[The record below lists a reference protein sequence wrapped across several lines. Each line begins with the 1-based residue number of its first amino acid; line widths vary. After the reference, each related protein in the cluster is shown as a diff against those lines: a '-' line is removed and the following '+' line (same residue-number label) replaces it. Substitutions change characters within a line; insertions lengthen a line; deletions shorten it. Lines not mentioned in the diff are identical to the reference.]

1 MSEKKTVWSVTG
13 MHCVH
18 CETAVVRAV
27 YGLPGLKEA
36 RANYKSA
43 TLTAVWD
50 EKALPQEAIE
60 RALSEAGYG
69 LRGQQRKADEA
80 MRIVGI
86 LFAVIALYLL
96 VTSTPLSSILSAFPV
111 AQEGM
116 SLGAL
121 FLVGVMTSVHCV
133 AMCGGIHLGHSA
145 EAGQNNG
152 DVLCVNLLYQF
163 GRIVS
168 YTVIGALVGAVGSVL
183 SVSNAVRG
191 GIQVIAA
198 LFMLLMAINLLGG
211 FSWTRRLS
219 FHLPRALTVRIAT
232 LAHGRSSLIIGL
244 ANGLMPCGPLQAMQ
258 LYALSTGSALMGAIS
273 MFCFALGTSP
283 LMLAF
288 GWVGGRLN
296 ARFGRPMRT
305 ASAAL
310 VLIMG
315 MSMFSSG
322 LALTGVN
329 VSSGV
334 QIAPQ
339 QDNIAYIANNV
350 QLVYSELDY
359 GFYPAI
365 TVQVGMP
372 VAWTLHADASR
383 LNGCNNAIIIPEF
396 DLYVPLVEGDNIIR
410 FTPSKAEI
418 IPYSCWMGMIRS
430 TITVVDDISVAIS
443 S

>member
-1 MSEKKTVWSVTG
+1 MSGKRTVWSVTG

-27 YGLPGLKEA
+27 SGLPGLKEA

-43 TLTAVWD
+43 TLTAAWD
-50 EKALPQEAIE
+50 EKVLPQTAIE
-60 RALSEAGYG
+60 QALSEAGYG
-69 LRGQQRKADEA
+69 LRNRQRKTDEA
-80 MRIVGI
+80 LRIVGM

-96 VTSTPLSSILSAFPV
+96 VTNSPLSSILSAFPV

-133 AMCGGIHLGHSA
+133 AMCGGIHLSHSA
-145 EAGQNNG
+145 QAGQNNR
-152 DVLCVNLLYQF
+152 DVLRVNLLYQL
-163 GRIVS
+163 GRVVS
-168 YTVIGALVGAVGSVL
+168 YTVIGALVGALGSVL
-183 SVSNAVRG
+183 SVSSAVRG
-191 GIQVIAA
+191 GIQLLAA

-219 FHLPRALTVRIAT
+219 FHLPRALSGRIAVLT
-232 LAHGRSSLIIGL
+232 RGRSSLFIGF

-258 LYALSTGSALMGAIS
+258 LFALSTGSALMGAAS
-273 MFCFALGTSP
+273 MLCFSLGTVP

-288 GWVGGRLN
+288 GWAGGRLN
-296 ARFGRPMRT
+296 ARFGQPMRT
-305 ASAAL
+305 ASAVL
-310 VLIMG
+310 VLMMG

-329 VSSGV
+329 VSSSV
-334 QIAPQ
+334 QSAPQ
-339 QDNIAYIANNV
+339 QDDIAYISDGV
-350 QLVYSELDY
+350 QHVHSELDY

-365 TVQVGMP
+365 TVQAGMP
-372 VAWTLHADASR
+372 VTWTLHAEASR

-396 DLYVPLVEGDNIIR
+396 DLYVPLAEGDNIIE
-410 FTPSKAEI
+410 FTPAKAET

-430 TITVVDDISVAIS
+430 TITVVDDISVAAPV
-443 S
+443 